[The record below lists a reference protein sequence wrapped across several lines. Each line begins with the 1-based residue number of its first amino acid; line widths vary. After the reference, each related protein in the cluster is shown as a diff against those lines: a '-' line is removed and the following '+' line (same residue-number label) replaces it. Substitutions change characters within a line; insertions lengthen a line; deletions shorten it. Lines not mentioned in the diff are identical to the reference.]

1 MNAFSSYQVVNLVRR
16 GVVNLNRP
24 DMVSLNRREVVN
36 YTDVST
42 LQDNQHF
49 PVSIFEIVE
58 RCTYIISANSS

>member
-1 MNAFSSYQVVNLVRR
+1 MKQITWFIFPEWKYQNL
-16 GVVNLNRP
+16 GT
-24 DMVSLNRREVVN
+24 MQ
-36 YTDVST
+36 T